1 MNSTTDL
8 GLYTTQIGITTLRLA
23 GTVRCHVMVYRCR
36 GRHPRGRA
44 LNHTRAH
51 IRRRGA
57 DAAAQAA
64 QIQVAGS

>member
-1 MNSTTDL
+1 MNSAADL
-8 GLYTTQIGITTLRLA
+8 GLYTTQIGITALRLA
-23 GTVRCHVMVYRCR
+23 GTVRRHVMVYRCR
-36 GRHPRGRA
+36 GRHPRGRP

-51 IRRRGA
+51 VRRRGA